1 MSPPWGTATFPKPG
15 RPDGDKDAGT
25 ARRKWTR
32 VHIEPTSGCAAARRE
47 PRERNWRQ
55 WTPAADGS
63 CGAAG
68 QPEGRPNEAG

>member
-32 VHIEPTSGCAAARRE
+32 VHIEPTPKRRQE
-47 PRERNWRQ
+47 LDVRY
-55 WTPAADGS
+55 
-63 CGAAG
+63 
-68 QPEGRPNEAG
+68 